1 MFLNFKSFYFAEG
14 PVTCETVYETECQ
27 TSYHLHEVEEDQPKC
42 ETQMVGYCLTKSG
55 NRSNTESTKLYY
67 HLINVLK
74 LFCRW
79 KSVGM

>member
-42 ETQMVGYCLTKSG
+42 ETQMVSYCWTKSG
-55 NRSNTESTKLYY
+55 NRSRDV
-67 HLINVLK
+67 LINKIISSFNKCIKTIL
-74 LFCRW
+74 
-79 KSVGM
+79 